1 MDKLL
6 LDKILDIL
14 PGIKTEM
21 KDRILYLSEIN
32 DMNDFIKLKYA
43 LINLEKNSYKE
54 STKIY
59 LDITNYLKNNDL
71 CSFNVIN
78 DKWYVSDIKSLDI
91 IHIIYTYKML
101 NESSPY
107 IELEVS
113 NLNKTD
119 VHNIIKQ
126 YVNKINYDYIMPS
139 IKLILDK

>member
-21 KDRILYLSEIN
+21 KDRILYLFEIN

-126 YVNKINYDYIMPS
+126 YVNKTNYDYIMPS